1 MNNTISSDLQ
11 SRLLSLSSLVH
22 EDKRSLEDKSSKV
35 EEIGNTILEKIYAEN
50 SNLPTSARLY
60 LEQIASSIIDDKWSD
75 IPKPIEMKFDFQ
87 KLKGVAD
94 ALALASMSTTIDL
107 FELFR
112 FMMKQKSDE
121 AYNLA
126 TISIMDTK
134 LSLQLDKAR
143 FEKQEKANQ
152 MELGAGIA
160 AGALQCIQGAA
171 QAGSNLVSIGRTAKL
186 GLETKN
192 AINLNKETAD
202 AKITLDSD
210 LKTQNAVTSKYN
222 KLDSEITVMKAKN
235 DPKDAAALADLK
247 VTKNDLDTD
256 FVQANNKVD
265 KSARKYN
272 ELSAKFEEDSKLID
286 QKTNIERFNDQ
297 FRSNVINAVKG
308 AFDVGVSFVRFGAS
322 NEKLEADMLEA
333 TKNTTDRSANAMSDA
348 GRKASESVK
357 EMARSFDGILQSLS
371 STTTNSLRA

>member
-11 SRLLSLSSLVH
+11 SRLLCLSSLVH
-22 EDKRSLEDKSSKV
+22 EDKRSPEDKSSKL

-50 SNLPTSARLY
+50 SNLPTSARVY
-60 LEQIASSIIDDKWSD
+60 LEKIASSIIDDKWSD

-94 ALALASMSTTIDL
+94 ALALASVSTTIDL

-112 FMMKQKSDE
+112 FMMKQKGDE

-143 FEKQEKANQ
+143 FEQQEKANK

-160 AGALQCIQGAA
+160 AGALQVVQGAA
-171 QAGSNLVSIGRTAKL
+171 QAGSNITSIINTGRL
-186 GLETKN
+186 GLEMQKG
-192 AINLNKETAD
+192 IHFNKKTAE
-202 AKITLDSD
+202 AKIDLDS
-210 LKTQNAVTSKYN
+210 KMATKSEITSQYK
-222 KLDSEITVMKAKN
+222 KLDSELTVMKAKG
-235 DPKDAAALADLK
+235 DPKDAAALANLK
-247 VTKNDLDTD
+247 QTKNDLKPKYEE
-256 FVQANNKVD
+256 ANVEANEAAKNYNTE
-265 KSARKYN
+265 STISETQSKY
-272 ELSAKFEEDSKLID
+272 ID
-286 QKTNIERFNDQ
+286 QETNLERFKDQ
-297 FRSNVINAVKG
+297 LRSSVINGVKG
-308 AFDVGVSFVRFGAS
+308 AFDVGVALVRFEAS
-322 NEKLEADMLEA
+322 KAKLEADMLEA
-333 TKNTTDRSANAMSDA
+333 AKNTTDRSANAMSDA